1 MVNQNAITMDIENF
15 ALRFKLKFI
24 MQVYGIT
31 LDEIK
36 VSMNQ
41 RNEHFQIVIDFY
53 IVMKKDG
60 KKWKFVSKKGK
71 KVGGMIPGDFVP
83 DDEDKELED
92 VDEEFEPILQILTK
106 DPQAGKTHDCIVTR
120 CVLSYNRG
128 RIPIVITPSKIALSE
143 QTGGRIVEGVNELF
157 LQDITNLNDIQK
169 NLIKNDLKCF
179 KDGEIGR
186 WDTGSTGKGKLSGNT
201 KKDIKKIRDGDIKAL
216 VVLNNKA
223 GISKLNVLLAYM
235 TDKKFDII
243 IDEAHSI
250 LNIGTLSGRFDFQYD
265 YFNNMINSCP
275 ENGDNLVQYGEV
287 PFDQSGR
294 IMYIL
299 KQFLERNGGI
309 SLIGCTATVSYLTQ
323 NKTLKDIGIEF
334 PVIQMNIPECY
345 IGYKKCEKKIYRDNI
360 EDAFIEIVQQE
371 KNGTTLM
378 LHSGH
383 KQTCHYK
390 SCETWVKCCKDTGI
404 EHNKVGAMTDN
415 SEGYSLYDSHMKLVE
430 RIKKNGKID
439 NKVLTEP
446 WQAVEKFKKRFS
458 YLGIFGDIC
467 MGESNTYQK
476 CTEEVNCPI
485 NHMIM
490 RGIDG
495 VAYKD
500 LTKIIQKSGRLFGND
515 TSKKNN
521 KRTIWFSSE
530 KEQKKYE
537 HGFKLDKHLQNKG
550 LSLSAII
557 FKDENKI
564 VKKGNFDLDGKEIET
579 VQRGPNDPD
588 TPDEIESQ
596 FKRWHRTRNQTKIA
610 RLMRE
615 LKVDKLYTKQ
625 EFLGIAHSV
634 DFKNKDIITNMSRSL
649 RTQNGYG
656 NIIEVSG
663 DNIRIR
669 PEIKEMYMK
678 YFGN

>member
-15 ALRFKLKFI
+15 LRFKLKFI
-24 MQVYGIT
+24 MQVNGIT

-157 LQDITNLNDIQK
+157 LQDIANLDDFQR
-169 NLIKNDLKCF
+169 NLIKKDLKCF

-186 WDTGSTGKGKLSGNT
+186 WDTGCTGKGKLSGDI

-223 GISKLNVLLAYM
+223 GINKLVVLLAYM
-235 TDKKFDII
+235 PEDKFDII

-250 LNIGTLSGRFDFQYD
+250 LNIGKLSRTFDFHYNS
-265 YFNNMINSCP
+265 FNNMIQQFP
-275 ENGDNLVQYGEV
+275 EENPISYTDV

-294 IMYIL
+294 IMWIL

-323 NKTLKDIGIEF
+323 NETLKDIGIEF

-415 SEGYSLYDSHMKLVE
+415 SEGYSLYDSDMKLLE
-430 RIKKNGKID
+430 RVKKNGIF
-439 NKVLTEP
+439 TEP
-446 WQAVEKFKKRFS
+446 WEAVEKFKKRFS

-564 VKKGNFDLDGKEIET
+564 VKKGNFDLDGKKIEQ
-579 VQRGPNDPD
+579 VQVPVPERATG
-588 TPDEIESQ
+588 
-596 FKRWHRTRNQTKIA
+596 RNMYERFVK
-610 RLMRE
+610 
-615 LKVDKLYTKQ
+615 
-625 EFLGIAHSV
+625 
-634 DFKNKDIITNMSRSL
+634 FKNSTNPKSEFVKNLDPEKVYTRQQIYNKLKTAGFASPSGIFNTFINEDNNYNKITILEKIGNDQYKLLQKYVKDH
-649 RTQNGYG
+649 
-656 NIIEVSG
+656 
-663 DNIRIR
+663 
-669 PEIKEMYMK
+669 KK
-678 YFGN
+678 AFGNK